1 MEFEGPETI
10 HEMLLISIEGPE
22 TMYEML
28 LISKECSLSRLEAGG
43 RV

>member
-1 MEFEGPETI
+1 MEFEGPETV
-10 HEMLLISIEGPE
+10 HEILLMIIEGPE

-28 LISKECSLSRLEAGG
+28 LISKECRLSRLEAGG